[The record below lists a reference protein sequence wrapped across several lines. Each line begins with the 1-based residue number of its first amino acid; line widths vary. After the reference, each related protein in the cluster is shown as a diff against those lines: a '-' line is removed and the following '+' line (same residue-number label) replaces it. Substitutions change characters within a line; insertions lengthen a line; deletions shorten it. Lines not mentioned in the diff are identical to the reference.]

1 MNEPDD
7 LSLLS
12 AVAQQRD
19 RGAFAALY
27 ERHRE
32 HAFNLA
38 LQILQDSALSQDAVQ
53 EAMLSI
59 WLCTKPIPQD
69 ANARAWI
76 LRIVSIK
83 SCNLRRQRKRQ
94 SKREEVT
101 AMEKPREAV
110 AAGEPIE
117 AKERIDALRRQ
128 YEELPELE
136 RLVLACNYGA
146 NMPQAEIAEL
156 AGVSQQAIS
165 NKIQQA
171 LAHLRTNL
179 ASAGVA
185 SIVPLTT
192 AENLF
197 EVLTTG
203 SACPPGM
210 TELLINRLESVRT
223 KAARPRSRSRIKI
236 QRSGSMLPGS
246 VAIAATVAAAIGFM
260 FAGKSVEKT
269 VATQPVP
276 LRTISTAVPEPVV
289 VKDNLLFEDRAE
301 DKTTP
306 WRLQDLKAEH
316 IQTKIDGKQA
326 WVLRIASVVPGQ
338 RGYAIAKLPRVPSAL
353 AIEYSSLI
361 ERQLG
366 DDGNSVTLMF
376 HDLGE
381 SENLAS
387 HPFRANMGT
396 WHRWRLEYY
405 LDGKSSLLFRT
416 YVDGKLMRESRAEGT
431 TEDNVGISTV
441 DSCVLYKDFRVVE
454 IDPLREPDR
463 K

>member
-1 MNEPDD
+1 MVVDERMTLILNGDTAGAAMNEPDD
-7 LSLLS
+7 ISLLR

-32 HAFNLA
+32 HAFNFA
-38 LQILQDSALSQDAVQ
+38 LRILQDSALSQDAVQ

-59 WLCTKPIPQD
+59 WLSTKPIPQD

-156 AGVSQQAIS
+156 
-165 NKIQQA
+165 
-171 LAHLRTNL
+171 
-179 ASAGVA
+179 AGVA